1 MSKKGF
7 RFSLQNMPSPNFTSF
22 VVKQSME
29 GLPGGDLIASLQN
42 HYWIK
47 HKKSTERPQ
56 PSGTEEDSEEE
67 QAREAS
73 ELSGEDGAFEE
84 KTGSARMEKPSQ
96 TEGTSREKK
105 ENSAGFTAQ
114 GLQKAVAMSIVL
126 GPPACRRRRKHEGIT
141 GRR

>member
-56 PSGTEEDSEEE
+56 PSGMEEDSEEE
-67 QAREAS
+67 QAAEAS
-73 ELSGEDGAFEE
+73 EPSGEDGAFEE
-84 KTGSARMEKPSQ
+84 KAGSARMEKSSQ

>member
-56 PSGTEEDSEEE
+56 PSGMEEDSEEE
-67 QAREAS
+67 QAAEAS
-73 ELSGEDGAFEE
+73 EPSGEDGAFEE
-84 KTGSARMEKPSQ
+84 KAGSARMEKPSQ

-105 ENSAGFTAQ
+105 ENSEKSPGFCRISYILVKEKIV
-114 GLQKAVAMSIVL
+114 GKALENSQIL
-126 GPPACRRRRKHEGIT
+126 
-141 GRR
+141 

>member
-56 PSGTEEDSEEE
+56 PSGMEEDSEEE
-67 QAREAS
+67 QAAEAS
-73 ELSGEDGAFEE
+73 EPSGEDGAFEE
-84 KTGSARMEKPSQ
+84 KAGSARMEKSSQ
-96 TEGTSREKK
+96 TEGTSRE
-105 ENSAGFTAQ
+105 
-114 GLQKAVAMSIVL
+114 I
-126 GPPACRRRRKHEGIT
+126 
-141 GRR
+141 GRAHV